1 MHPHLSQKVRKFFR
15 SIFTYEAD
23 YRPCS
28 YTVLNEPW
36 ITAHFDDEEENP
48 SEYTEVYDSSGA
60 IRKISKGPK
69 VKKDMTDKERFMQLL
84 GVKEKKKPTPQ
95 IL

>member
-1 MHPHLSQKVRKFFR
+1 VF
-15 SIFTYEAD
+15 
-23 YRPCS
+23 
-28 YTVLNEPW
+28 
-36 ITAHFDDEEENP
+36 
-48 SEYTEVYDSSGA
+48 DSSGA

-84 GVKEKKKPTPQ
+84 GVKEKKKPAPQ